1 MKRIIVTAILLSL
14 GLNGPAAAQDIRE
27 AARKAAADRA
37 AAEQAAREA
46 EQRILKDRAALT
58 AEVEKLEARQ
68 RELEE
73 TLARLEREENQGTAR
88 LERLEG
94 DWAESELE
102 FREISGNVRLA
113 ARDLQA
119 MLIQSPLTG
128 LQPERLQPIDH
139 ILRQGYFPDIDDIT
153 AMVDALFE
161 EARLSGQVAVHQA
174 PFVGRDGAETIGDV
188 LTLGRFTSV
197 YEKDGEAGFL
207 RYAPETRQFFALSAL
222 PGGSAGRTLKKYLAG
237 ESESMIVDMSG
248 GAALRQVTHQ
258 QSFADQLRAGGPL
271 VWPLGAIALVALVLI
286 VYKFVDL
293 SRIGANTDKSMSLVN
308 DLAGQGK
315 WDECEAHVL
324 ANKGQGN
331 PVNHV
336 LEAGL
341 RARHEDRETLD
352 SVLTEAIL
360 REMPRLER
368 GLSMLAIFG
377 AVAPLLGLLGTVT
390 GMIDTFRVIT
400 LFGTGD
406 PKLMSGGISEALITT
421 ELGLAVAIPIMLLH
435 TYLSRKVDGIVGD
448 MEEKAVGLS
457 NIIHKERARHARG
470 TVAGA

>member
-1 MKRIIVTAILLSL
+1 MKRTIITAILLI
-14 GLNGPAAAQDIRE
+14 AALAGTAGAQDIRE

-37 AAEQAAREA
+37 AAEQAARDT
-46 EQRILKDRAALT
+46 EQRILNDRAALT
-58 AEVEKLEARQ
+58 AEVQRLEAEQ
-68 RELEE
+68 RELEA
-73 TLARLEREENQGTAR
+73 TLARLEREESQGTAR
-88 LERLEG
+88 LERLEKE
-94 DWAESELE
+94 WSASELE
-102 FREISGNVRLA
+102 FQEISGNVRLA

-119 MLIQSPLTG
+119 MLLQSPLTG
-128 LQPERLQPIDH
+128 LRPERLAPIDH

-153 AMVDALFE
+153 AMVRALFE
-161 EARLSGQVAVHQA
+161 EARLGGQVAVHQA
-174 PFVGRDGAETIGDV
+174 PFVARDGAETTGDV

-197 YEKDGEAGFL
+197 YEKDGEVGFL

-222 PGGSAGRTLKKYLAG
+222 PGGGAGRTLESYLAG
-237 ESESMIVDMSG
+237 EGESMIVDMSG

-258 QSFADQLRAGGPL
+258 QTFADQLRAGGPL
-271 VWPLGAIALVALVLI
+271 VWPLGLIALVALGLI
-286 VYKFVDL
+286 VYKLIYLNGVD
-293 SRIGANTDKSMSLVN
+293 RNTDKSMTLVN
-308 DLAGQGK
+308 ELASQGK

-324 ANKGQGN
+324 KNKGRGS

-341 RARHEDRETLD
+341 RSRHEDRETLD

-360 REMPRLER
+360 RELPRLER

-421 ELGLAVAIPIMLLH
+421 EIGLAVAIPIMLLH
-435 TYLSRKVDGIVGD
+435 TFLSRKVDGIVGD

>member
-1 MKRIIVTAILLSL
+1 MKRIIVTAILLAL
-14 GLNGPAAAQDIRE
+14 ALNGPAAAQDIRE
-27 AARKAAADRA
+27 AARKAAADKA

-46 EQRILKDRAALT
+46 EQRILNDRAALT

-102 FREISGNVRLA
+102 FQEISGNVRLA

-119 MLIQSPLTG
+119 MLMQSPLTG
-128 LQPERLQPIDH
+128 LDPERLQPIDH

-174 PFVGRDGAETIGDV
+174 PFVARDGAETTGDV

-222 PGGSAGRTLKKYLAG
+222 PGGSAGSTLKSYLAG

-258 QSFADQLRAGGPL
+258 QTFADQLRAGGPL
-271 VWPLGAIALVALVLI
+271 VWPLGLIAAVALLLIIYKI
-286 VYKFVDL
+286 VYLTRVDR
-293 SRIGANTDKSMSLVN
+293 STDKYMTRVN
-308 DLAGQGK
+308 KLASEGN
-315 WDECEAHVL
+315 WEECEAIVQRH
-324 ANKGQGN
+324 KGEGS

-336 LEAGL
+336 IEAGL
-341 RARHEDRETLD
+341 RSRHEDRETLD

-390 GMIDTFRVIT
+390 GMIRVFST
-400 LFGTGD
+400 VSSAGLGD
-406 PKLMSGGISEALITT
+406 PELLSGGISEAMITT
-421 ELGLAVAIPIMLLH
+421 AAGLIIGIPTLVAANWLRGRADAIIFELEQHATTLLDA
-435 TYLSRKVDGIVGD
+435 LRRRK
-448 MEEKAVGLS
+448 L
-457 NIIHKERARHARG
+457 RAAK
-470 TVAGA
+470 GA